1 MSRYYPAMIYRRRF
15 GRRLTVGVFGVLA
28 VVAVVLVAAL
38 MVGGLAGRT
47 VAAAVWLAAFGWTAY
62 WWLLRIPVGVLLELD
77 TLMWDA
83 PLRSGQLPVATI
95 TGVRPMR
102 LGPTAVLIE
111 HEGGRP
117 LLLPPAPDLRPV
129 LAELSRLRPDLDV
142 PSGWPARLGSGRS
155 AMPGRPIRL

>member
-1 MSRYYPAMIYRRRF
+1 MIYRRRF
-15 GRRLTVGVFGVLA
+15 GRGLTVGVFGALA
-28 VVAVVLVAAL
+28 VVAVVLVAA
-38 MVGGLAGRT
+38 MVAGGLGGAGGRT
-47 VAAAVWLAAFGWTAY
+47 LAVAVWLGAFGWTAY

-83 PLRSGQLPVATI
+83 PLRSGELPVASI
-95 TGVRPMR
+95 TRVRPMR
-102 LGPTAVLIE
+102 LGSTAVLIE

-142 PSGWPARLGSGRS
+142 PCGRTARLGARRP
-155 AMPGRPIRL
+155 AAPGRPIRL